1 MQTTQ
6 QQSNPPPS
14 HAQPSPL
21 PDIGSGLLIILFL
34 IGCVASTFKAMMQKA
49 SFKSAET
56 WGRIGSGGVLS
67 MAAAATPLVFTGAS
81 NAAQCGIAAA
91 LAIFGDAFV
100 MAIIKK
106 RFGVDDEQV
115 K

>member
-6 QQSNPPPS
+6 QQSNPPPVQALHS
-14 HAQPSPL
+14 V

-81 NAAQCGIAAA
+81 NATQCGIAAA